1 MINAITLIGAS
12 LIFFYSLTS
21 ILKFYG
27 IGEYDYGSYVLFYML
42 IVICVLVLPNS
53 YPKV

>member
-1 MINAITLIGAS
+1 MNAITLIGFS

-27 IGEYDYGSYVLFYML
+27 IGEYEYGSYVLFYMM
-42 IVICVLVLPNS
+42 IVVFILVLPNS
-53 YPKV
+53 FPNV

>member
-1 MINAITLIGAS
+1 MITAITLIGLS

-27 IGEYDYGSYVLFYML
+27 INEYEYGSYVLFYMM
-42 IVICVLVLPNS
+42 IVVFILVLPNDN
-53 YPKV
+53 PIV

>member
-1 MINAITLIGAS
+1 MFAITLIGFS

-27 IGEYDYGSYVLFYML
+27 IGEYEYGSYVLFYMM
-42 IVICVLVLPNS
+42 IVMFVLVLPNS
-53 YPKV
+53 FPKV

>member
-1 MINAITLIGAS
+1 MINVVTLIGLA

-21 ILKFYG
+21 ILKFWG
-27 IGEYDYGSYVLFYML
+27 VNEYEYGSYVLFYMML
-42 IVICVLVLPNS
+42 VMCVLVLPNG